1 MSSTHYFQG
10 AAQNIRM
17 QMVRLSASRSA
28 VHTVSYISTIG
39 TNFLKQSGSAIYIFG
54 DKVDDHGLFSVTL
67 DNRTAQQ
74 FDGVSGCGGAFRK
87 YCEKDNTLAYFA
99 SNLDSSLHTVT
110 VQNNAGV
117 NHSFFGEWPATNEWF
132 QNSSFDIADL
142 DAMVYTTPS
151 EYAVRQPPMSS
162 SGSGSSSSASISLVV
177 PGMNS
182 LLLFFLSAVWLG
194 RSCRR

>member
-1 MSSTHYFQG
+1 
-10 AAQNIRM
+10 M
-17 QMVRLSASRSA
+17 QMVRLSASRST
-28 VHTVSYISTIG
+28 VHTVPYISTIG
-39 TNFLKQSGSAIYIFG
+39 TNLLIQSGSAIYIFG

-99 SNLDSSLHTVT
+99 SNLDSTLHTVT

-117 NHSFFGEWPATNEWF
+117 NHSFFGEWPATIEWF
-132 QNSSFDIADL
+132 RNLSFDLADL

-162 SGSGSSSSASISLVV
+162 SGSGSSSSALILAV

-194 RSCRR
+194 RSCRRWL